1 MNGSQRA
8 TLRDAQG
15 AAAGLGRIG
24 IWSAAVR
31 YSPAEAG
38 IPAAVELEELG
49 FPTLWIPGG
58 ADSEVLSSLDQ
69 LLDATAT
76 IRLATGILNIWKY
89 EPSQVAAWWQTQS
102 PERQARLFLGLG
114 VSHGPLIGEAY
125 QRPLA
130 RMRAF
135 LDGLDAA
142 GMPREQ
148 LCLAALGP
156 KMLELAAGRTAGA
169 HPYLT
174 SPRHTAFARATMGP
188 DALLAPEQGVI
199 LETDPEKAREMAR
212 QTVKLYAALPNYYNN
227 WRRDGFSDAEITG
240 LSDRFIDS
248 VMAWGD
254 IDAIAARVEEHFAAG
269 ANHVCLQVIRGGL
282 GRDVAQER
290 PGWRELARL
299 L

>member
-1 MNGSQRA
+1 
-8 TLRDAQG
+8 
-15 AAAGLGRIG
+15 
-24 IWSAAVR
+24 
-31 YSPAEAG
+31 
-38 IPAAVELEELG
+38 
-49 FPTLWIPGG
+49 
-58 ADSEVLSSLDQ
+58 
-69 LLDATAT
+69 
-76 IRLATGILNIWKY
+76 
-89 EPSQVAAWWQTQS
+89 
-102 PERQARLFLGLG
+102 
-114 VSHGPLIGEAY
+114 
-125 QRPLA
+125 
-130 RMRAF
+130 
-135 LDGLDAA
+135 
-142 GMPREQ
+142 
-148 LCLAALGP
+148 
-156 KMLELAAGRTAGA
+156 
-169 HPYLT
+169 
-174 SPRHTAFARATMGP
+174 MGP

-254 IDAIAARVEEHFAAG
+254 LDAITARVEEHFAAG